1 MHRHGLC
8 PICQIMFMTYLEKE
22 EQEVRDA
29 ECGFMMGE
37 VSVDLSHRKQ
47 L

>member
-1 MHRHGLC
+1 
-8 PICQIMFMTYLEKE
+8 MTYLTKE
-22 EQEVRDA
+22 EEEERDA

-37 VSVDLSHRKQ
+37 VSVDLSHRTQ